1 MPFGALPASCSGR
14 RRAVTASRD
23 RMGEAARATRAARH
37 CPGRTPASSH
47 TVLIQFPA
55 NQARGSEPA
64 LRAAENRGSTTGWLW
79 RPKQVAQT
87 RGLWPRRPPSPVPSA
102 SQSRAKTLLPVGPA
116 GATGARRGLVQD
128 QGQLPPTPV
137 PLGEAP
143 PPVPEGLIPREPPRP
158 SKRLGPWANKHLVSR
173 GPGQAPGVAHPPRGP
188 AQRPAHRKQTPGP
201 LPHRPTPPSEGQALC
216 FRKHFTA
223 SLLNLGSKEK
233 LAFPAPHKAVQA
245 FLQA

>member
-1 MPFGALPASCSGR
+1 MKGRGGGAASPLAGAVLDTPAPAGLPRGAALAQKSAQSLSPSHERRAEREGHPGATDVPFGALPASCSGR
-14 RRAVTASRD
+14 RRAVTTSRD
-23 RMGEAARATRAARH
+23 RVGEAARAARAALH

-128 QGQLPPTPV
+128 QGQLPPTTV

-143 PPVPEGLIPREPPRP
+143 PPCRKGP
-158 SKRLGPWANKHLVSR
+158 S
-173 GPGQAPGVAHPPRGP
+173 
-188 AQRPAHRKQTPGP
+188 
-201 LPHRPTPPSEGQALC
+201 
-216 FRKHFTA
+216 
-223 SLLNLGSKEK
+223 LGSHHV
-233 LAFPAPHKAVQA
+233 PQRG
-245 FLQA
+245 